1 MKEFTPIFLFGVGR
15 SGTTL
20 LQTIINAHPKM
31 GMLPENHFLL
41 NFYLPTIGPN
51 AKSFDSKLPFQ
62 DEEFCRI
69 PKEIRNLLKEKKF
82 NSSIDFYSDILEKF
96 ALLNDFQ
103 LVGDKDPE
111 HINYLPHLIREFP
124 RAKFIH
130 IVRDPRDV
138 ILSRKKSD
146 WGKKYPILWHIVE
159 YKHQFLKAQ
168 NFSTNNKQFFQI
180 KYEDLLV
187 YPEETLKTLCN
198 FLQVDFDP
206 SMLNHHQ
213 HKNNLF
219 SEKETT
225 WKQNVKKPILQDNFN
240 KWKKTIEPSTLKLIE
255 NVLWGLD
262 IFKIY
267 KPSFTHQPSLGIIDK
282 MFLSFYLWYINRK
295 DRKKYKL

>member
-1 MKEFTPIFLFGVGR
+1 MNCEIKKNWIAAQDKINLDEKIKFFKTHQGNFKIGNDHFTNNQNTQAVI
-15 SGTTL
+15 
-20 LQTIINAHPKM
+20 
-31 GMLPENHFLL
+31 
-41 NFYLPTIGPN
+41 Y
-51 AKSFDSKLPFQ
+51 
-62 DEEFCRI
+62 
-69 PKEIRNLLKEKKF
+69 
-82 NSSIDFYSDILEKF
+82 
-96 ALLNDFQ
+96 
-103 LVGDKDPE
+103 
-111 HINYLPHLIREFP
+111 
-124 RAKFIH
+124 

-295 DRKKYKL
+295 DCKKYKL